1 MRKRQFW
8 GLISLIA
15 LVILFS
21 IWAPKAQAE
30 TVTGTVVGKA
40 GDLKSMAGI
49 TLEGP
54 NRYMSMTNT
63 AGEFNIENVKP
74 GRYTISV
81 TQGNYV
87 QKFNV
92 NIDGNNNV
100 DLKVRW

>member
-1 MRKRQFW
+1 MRKRQFF

-15 LVILFS
+15 LVILFY

-63 AGEFNIENVKP
+63 GKFNIENVKP
-74 GRYTISV
+74 GRYTITV

-92 NIDGNNNV
+92 NIDGNSNL
-100 DLKVRW
+100 DLQVRW